1 MAGRKDTGKSLGEE
15 YWKRH
20 LKYMSASQR
29 KVDAAFDEAVR
40 KLVSICEG
48 LTLADGEDF
57 AFSSAPPAVRKQA
70 GKVLKTLA
78 TRLEAI
84 VLNGIDAE
92 WTLANNKN
100 SELSRRVF
108 GENAGRLSQRQYER
122 YFTDNQ
128 PALDEFRKQK
138 TGGLGISDRV
148 WKYTDKFKE
157 EIEMGLELGIGER
170 LSAADMASELKQYL
184 RHPDKLFRRVR
195 DEKGQLRLSKA
206 AMAYHPGQGV
216 YRSSY
221 MNARRLAATET
232 NIAYHTADYLRWQ
245 EMDFV
250 VGIKVGL
257 SNNHPV
263 PDICDDLA
271 GLYPKDFKFT
281 GWHPHCRCHAT
292 TVMKTDEE
300 LEEDTR
306 RIMRGEEPSENS
318 VNSVRELP
326 ENFKKWA
333 EKNEGKARNSH
344 SLPYFL
350 QDNKGMLNGYY
361 LDKAIKET
369 MARARLSGSEVQ
381 KLAEE
386 IANRF
391 GATCTPINFKGAESI
406 SRKVLFERG
415 EHPTLTPDSLKD
427 TVRTTIVVPRN
438 SIPGVISM
446 LEKSDLFLRHK
457 TQITSLGY
465 TGHIVNIRTK
475 NGTVGEIQV
484 NTPKMIY
491 AKEKPAEARRILGED
506 LWNKIRE
513 ETRMEGG
520 LGHKFYE
527 AYRVLDPESA
537 EAKQI
542 LRQSYEY
549 YKHFKD

>member
-20 LKYMSASQR
+20 LKDMSASQR

-48 LTLADGEDF
+48 LTLAGGEGF
-57 AFSSAPPAVRKQA
+57 TFSSAPPAVRKQA

-78 TRLEAI
+78 SRLEAI

-128 PALDEFRKQK
+128 PALDEFRKRK

-157 EIEMGLELGIGER
+157 EIEMGLELGIGDR

-195 DEKGQLRLSKA
+195 DEKGQLRLSNA
-206 AMAYHPGQGV
+206 AKAYHPGQGV

-245 EMDFV
+245 GMDFV

-292 TVMKTDEE
+292 TVMKTDSE
-300 LEEDTR
+300 LAEDTR
-306 RIMRGEEPSENS
+306 RIMRGEEPLPPSSSKNYVRS
-318 VNSVRELP
+318 VPDGFSDWVKGNTERI
-326 ENFKKWA
+326 
-333 EKNEGKARNSH
+333 EKAK

-350 QDNKGMLNGYY
+350 SDNEKIMDVVLRRVPEGYSVVKEYGNGGRVLVHNLVNHEDSDYNKLVSIGEY
-361 LDKAIKET
+361 FAANGKV
-369 MARARLSGSEVQ
+369 ARLAPKMTRPPKFRYESVYGDLVGTKYEGKCPDLKIDGLWYEHEGFVTENPKNAFRNMMHDGMIQSNRLIIDRPNLTERYMRRGIEGRIEKGEDIQEVWLRDKDGSM
-381 KLAEE
+381 
-386 IANRF
+386 
-391 GATCTPINFKGAESI
+391 
-406 SRKVLFERG
+406 
-415 EHPTLTPDSLKD
+415 TLL
-427 TVRTTIVVPRN
+427 
-438 SIPGVISM
+438 
-446 LEKSDLFLRHK
+446 
-457 TQITSLGY
+457 Y
-465 TGHIVNIRTK
+465 K
-475 NGTVGEIQV
+475 NGRLTNGQ
-484 NTPKMIY
+484 P
-491 AKEKPAEARRILGED
+491 PQARNR
-506 LWNKIRE
+506 
-513 ETRMEGG
+513 
-520 LGHKFYE
+520 
-527 AYRVLDPESA
+527 
-537 EAKQI
+537 
-542 LRQSYEY
+542 
-549 YKHFKD
+549 